1 MSGDVYDIRYVRL
14 NASDL
19 DHSVDFATRILGLQL
34 VRRDSKAAYL
44 RSDSRDHSVC
54 YTLGDARCH
63 AVGWEVRNNDA
74 LEQIAARL
82 DKAGAY
88 IHHGTT
94 AECEQRR
101 VRRLLVTKD
110 TTGSIID
117 LVVRPDATGL
127 SYYATRDAGI
137 THFSHV
143 GMHSQHLVEDEQ
155 FWVNNL
161 GAKVSDR
168 IGDAALIRINEI
180 HHNIAFFPSDKIGI
194 QHVNFQV
201 RNFEDIM
208 KSYYFLKEKNVKIM
222 FGPGRHCTSGAMF
235 LYFQGPD
242 DIVYEYSTGVR
253 LITEEDEKT
262 YQPRQFPMVPSSFCM
277 WGSRPEIEQFKT
289 AEAD

>member
-1 MSGDVYDIRYVRL
+1 MSGDIYDIRYVRI

-19 DHSVDFATRILGLQL
+19 DHSIDFATKILGLEL
-34 VRRDSKAAYL
+34 VRRDSKTAYL
-44 RSDSRDHSVC
+44 RSDTRDHSVC
-54 YTLGDARCH
+54 YTVGDARCH
-63 AVGWEVRNNDA
+63 AVGWEVKDMQA

-82 DKAGAY
+82 DKSGSY
-88 IHHGTT
+88 IRHGT
-94 AECEQRR
+94 AEECEQRR
-101 VRRLLVTKD
+101 VRSLLVTKD
-110 TTGSIID
+110 VTGSIID
-117 LVVRPDATGL
+117 LVVRPETTGL
-127 SYYATRDAGI
+127 SYYGTRDAGI

-143 GMHSQHLVEDEQ
+143 GVHSQNLVADEL

-161 GAKVSDR
+161 SAKVSDR
-168 IGDAALIRINEI
+168 IGDAALIRINDI
-180 HHNIAFFPSDKIGI
+180 HHNIAFFPSTKVGI

-201 RNFEDIM
+201 RDFEDIM
-208 KSYYFLKEKNVKIM
+208 KSYYFLKERNVKIM

-277 WGSRPEIEQFKT
+277 WGSRPDIPEFT
-289 AEAD
+289 AP